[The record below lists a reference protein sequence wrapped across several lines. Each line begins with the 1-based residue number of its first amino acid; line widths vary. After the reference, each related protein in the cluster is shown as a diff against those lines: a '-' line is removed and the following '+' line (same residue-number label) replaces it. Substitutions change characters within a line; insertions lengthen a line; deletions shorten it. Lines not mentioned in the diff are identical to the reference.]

1 MLTSIEEASPT
12 KRIMALSGSLFL
24 GDWSGTDAPGLGIET
39 KEDIAQAA
47 ETLRGAP
54 VTVEHEGTYEA
65 VAELDEQGKGA
76 DLSGVQMHRHL
87 SGSGDP
93 RKRPVGTVLHAEG
106 TMALIHIEEKAGRIA
121 NMVKNGMLGLSL
133 THLEETPRN
142 IGPQGSGID
151 PDHGSG
157 PSKMMPPGA
166 GAARKSLPVVA
177 AGTSGTLAV
186 QETLAAGTSGSLA
199 VQGNQGKQGTLA
211 AGTSGSLAVQGT
223 LEKQENQGNGRPAG
237 GGQGRQAEG
246 KGRTKGRRVK
256 SLELSLVVTP
266 ARSRASVLQE
276 YKGQAIGDFKTVLS
290 SKMSGQPQTGS
301 QMETTSTHI
310 DSTNSAAP
318 VAVPAQAAPMETDP
332 QTAQV
337 AEANGSIPAQAQ
349 AQVAAGGAA
358 AQAPGAEAAAGG
370 QNPLEA
376 AWAAIPEAHRE
387 TIKQKLLQMQTNVDT
402 AVEAEKKAREEADVQ
417 RKLVED
423 FQTDATREK
432 ELFEQR
438 VAALAEELRANHP
451 GAADMIEGCRTVAG
465 QHPAAQMAVDRMVRA
480 CNIVFA
486 ENAMTLGGPGRK
498 RARTAAPAAGIR
510 TPGAVQQAATASG
523 VVAAPTPAAPQPAAA
538 PPLVQAA
545 RPTLHASPGDAKLR
559 NILSSFDSF

>member
-1 MLTSIEEASPT
+1 
-12 KRIMALSGSLFL
+12 MALSGSLFL

-65 VAELDEQGKGA
+65 VAELDGQGKGA
-76 DLSGVQMHRHL
+76 DLSGVEMHRHL

-142 IGPQGSGID
+142 LDPPRGGID
-151 PDHGSG
+151 RGHGSG
-157 PSKMMPPGA
+157 PSQKMSPGA
-166 GAARKSLPVVA
+166 GVAGESLPVVA
-177 AGTSGTLAV
+177 AGASGTLAASGTQGV
-186 QETLAAGTSGSLA
+186 QGTQGTSGM
-199 VQGNQGKQGTLA
+199 K
-211 AGTSGSLAVQGT
+211 
-223 LEKQENQGNGRPAG
+223 GNGIQG
-237 GGQGRQAEG
+237 LGMESGKKEGQGRQAEG
-246 KGRTKGRRVK
+246 KGRTKGKRVK

-310 DSTNSAAP
+310 DSTNSAAQGAAQ
-318 VAVPAQAAPMETDP
+318 VALMETDAQAAP
-332 QTAQV
+332 V
-337 AEANGSIPAQAQ
+337 AAATGATTAQAQ
-349 AQVAAGGAA
+349 AQVAAAGA
-358 AQAPGAEAAAGG
+358 AQAPVAGGQNPPEAAAGS

-498 RARTAAPAAGIR
+498 RARTVAGVGAQQAP
-510 TPGAVQQAATASG
+510 VQQAHASSG
-523 VVAAPTPAAPQPAAA
+523 AAAPAPTPAAPQAAA
-538 PPLVQAA
+538 PPLAQVA
-545 RPTLHASPGDAKLR
+545 RPTIHASPGDAKLR
-559 NILSSFDSF
+559 NILSSFDAF

>member
-1 MLTSIEEASPT
+1 
-12 KRIMALSGSLFL
+12 MALSGSLFL

-65 VAELDEQGKGA
+65 VAELDGQGKGA
-76 DLSGVQMHRHL
+76 DLSGVEMHRHL

-133 THLEETPRN
+133 THMEETPRN
-142 IGPQGSGID
+142 LGPPRGG
-151 PDHGSG
+151 
-157 PSKMMPPGA
+157 MA
-166 GAARKSLPVVA
+166 GESLPLVA
-177 AGTSGTLAV
+177 AGASGTQGVQGTLA
-186 QETLAAGTSGSLA
+186 ASGNQR
-199 VQGNQGKQGTLA
+199 VQGNQGVQGTLA
-211 AGTSGSLAVQGT
+211 ASGMKGNERPGLGMESGEKEGQGRRA
-223 LEKQENQGNGRPAG
+223 EGNGRAK
-237 GGQGRQAEG
+237 G
-246 KGRTKGRRVK
+246 KRVK

-290 SKMSGQPQTGS
+290 SKMSGQPLTGT
-301 QMETTSTHI
+301 QMETTSTPV

-318 VAVPAQAAPMETDP
+318 MAAPAQAAPMETD
-332 QTAQV
+332 AQAAPV
-337 AEANGSIPAQAQ
+337 APATGTIPAADRAQ
-349 AQVAAGGAA
+349 AQVAAGGVAP
-358 AQAPGAEAAAGG
+358 AQVAAGG
-370 QNPLEA
+370 VAQEAAVGSQNPLEA
-376 AWAAIPEAHRE
+376 AYAAIPEAHRE
-387 TIKQKLLQMQTNVDT
+387 TIKQKLLQMQTNVDN
-402 AVEAEKKAREEADVQ
+402 AVEAEKKAREEAEVQ

-498 RARTAAPAAGIR
+498 RARTAAGV
-510 TPGAVQQAATASG
+510 GAPQAPVQQATASSG
-523 VVAAPTPAAPQPAAA
+523 AGMAAAPTPAAPQQASAAAA
-538 PPLVQAA
+538 PLAPVA
-545 RPTLHASPGDAKLR
+545 RPTFHASPGDAKLR
-559 NILSSFDSF
+559 NILSSFDAF

>member
-1 MLTSIEEASPT
+1 
-12 KRIMALSGSLFL
+12 MALSGSLFL

-65 VAELDEQGKGA
+65 VAELDGQGKGA
-76 DLSGVQMHRHL
+76 DLSAVEMHRHL

-142 IGPQGSGID
+142 LDPPRRGID
-151 PDHGSG
+151 RGHGSG
-157 PSKMMPPGA
+157 PSQMMQPGGEMA
-166 GAARKSLPVVA
+166 GESLPVVA
-177 AGTSGTLAV
+177 AGASGTLA
-186 QETLAAGTSGSLA
+186 ASGT
-199 VQGNQGKQGTLA
+199 QGVQGTLA
-211 AGTSGSLAVQGT
+211 ASGNQRVQGMKGNERPG
-223 LEKQENQGNGRPAG
+223 LGMESGEKEGQGRRAEGNGRAK
-237 GGQGRQAEG
+237 G
-246 KGRTKGRRVK
+246 KRVK

-290 SKMSGQPQTGS
+290 SKMSGQPQTGT
-301 QMETTSTHI
+301 QMETTSTPV

-318 VAVPAQAAPMETDP
+318 VAAPAQAAPMETD
-332 QTAQV
+332 AQATPV
-337 AEANGSIPAQAQ
+337 APATGTIPAAERTQ
-349 AQVAAGGAA
+349 AQVAAGGVAPAQVAA
-358 AQAPGAEAAAGG
+358 GGVAPEAAAGS

-376 AWAAIPEAHRE
+376 AYAAIPEAHRE
-387 TIKQKLLQMQTNVDT
+387 TIKQKLLQMQTNVDN

-498 RARTAAPAAGIR
+498 RARTAAGV
-510 TPGAVQQAATASG
+510 GAPQAPVQQAHASSG
-523 VVAAPTPAAPQPAAA
+523 AGMAAAPTPAAPQQASAAAA
-538 PPLVQAA
+538 PLAPVA
-545 RPTLHASPGDAKLR
+545 RPTIHASPGDAKLR
-559 NILSSFDSF
+559 NILSSFDAF

>member
-1 MLTSIEEASPT
+1 MLTNIEEASPT

-65 VAELDEQGKGA
+65 VAELDGQGKGA
-76 DLSGVQMHRHL
+76 DLSGVEMHRHL

-142 IGPQGSGID
+142 LD
-151 PDHGSG
+151 PPRGG
-157 PSKMMPPGA
+157 MA
-166 GAARKSLPVVA
+166 GESLPV
-177 AGTSGTLAV
+177 
-186 QETLAAGTSGSLA
+186 LAAGASGTQG
-199 VQGNQGKQGTLA
+199 VQGNQRVQGTLA
-211 AGTSGSLAVQGT
+211 TSGM
-223 LEKQENQGNGRPAG
+223 KGNGRPG
-237 GGQGRQAEG
+237 LGMESGEKEGQGRRAEG
-246 KGRTKGRRVK
+246 NGRAKGKRVK

-290 SKMSGQPQTGS
+290 SKMSGQPQTGT
-301 QMETTSTHI
+301 QMETTSTNI
-310 DSTNSAAP
+310 DSTNSAAG
-318 VAVPAQAAPMETDP
+318 VAAPAQVAPMETD
-332 QTAQV
+332 AQAAPV
-337 AEANGSIPAQAQ
+337 AEATGTIPAAAQTQ

-358 AQAPGAEAAAGG
+358 GGMAPEAAAGS

-387 TIKQKLLQMQTNVDT
+387 TIKQKLLQMQTNVDN

-498 RARTAAPAAGIR
+498 RARTAAGV
-510 TPGAVQQAATASG
+510 GAPQAPVQQAHASS
-523 VVAAPTPAAPQPAAA
+523 VAGGGLPPAPTPAAPQQASAAAA
-538 PPLVQAA
+538 PLAPVA
-545 RPTLHASPGDAKLR
+545 RPTFHASPGDAKLR
-559 NILSSFDSF
+559 NILSSFDAV